1 MSIRFDDFERF
12 LIYDVSAS
20 SRTIWLGDETS
31 DDSEELNYKVA
42 GKVAKALHYLESIN
56 LNPIT
61 ILIHSQGGVVEDGMS
76 IYDAIST
83 CKCFITAKVIGS
95 AYSMASV
102 VLQAADHR
110 VMTPNSKLMVHY
122 GNSSIGEAHNKT
134 LYRTAEEIKKLDR
147 KTESIY
153 YQQILKKR
161 KDFTKQDL
169 KKLLEHDTYLSATQ
183 CLQLGLVDEIYNP
196 QEGE

>member
-1 MSIRFDDFERF
+1 MSRLDDFERF
-12 LIYDVSAS
+12 LSYDVSAS
-20 SRTIWLGDETS
+20 SRTIWLGDDSS

-42 GKVAKALHYLESIN
+42 GKVAKALHYLEAIN

-76 IYDAIST
+76 IYDAIVTS
-83 CKCFITAKVIGS
+83 KCFITAKVIGS

-110 VMTPNSKLMVHY
+110 IMTPNSKLMIHY
-122 GNSSIGEAHNKT
+122 GSSNIGDTHNKT
-134 LYRTAEEIKKLDR
+134 LYKTAEEIKKLDR

-153 YQQILKKR
+153 YQQIIKKR
-161 KDFTKQDL
+161 KDFTKQEL
-169 KKLLEHDTYLSATQ
+169 RSMLEHDTYLSATQ
-183 CLQLGLVDEIYNP
+183 CLQLGLIDEIYNP
-196 QEGE
+196 QGAE